1 MANSN
6 QNKNILKVSEKKKKE
21 LGILKVLNI
30 IIPEDGEDEYNCV
43 MEDGTIK
50 TVPASSLIGE

>member
-6 QNKNILKVSEKKKKE
+6 QNKNIVEISEKKKKE

-43 MEDGTIK
+43 MEDGSTKTI
-50 TVPASSLIGE
+50 PASELK